1 MPEVARIDG
10 IRIMFYNDEH
20 PPPHFH
26 AQYGEYFALIGL
38 DDLEIIAGWL
48 PKAQYRKVR
57 QWAEPRGVALR
68 LAWNLSQQDRN
79 PGKIP

>member
-26 AQYGEYFALIGL
+26 AQYGEHIAVIGIE
-38 DDLEIIAGWL
+38 DLEIIAGWL
-48 PKAQYRKVR
+48 PKAQFRKVR
-57 QWAEPRGVALR
+57 QWAEPRRAALR
-68 LAWNLSQQDRN
+68 RAWEFSQEDLN
-79 PGKIP
+79 PGKII